1 MAVYRYQTGHYAQS
15 LYNDVD
21 DRHRGGET
29 FRYIAVYRHQ
39 TGHYVLR
46 LYNDV
51 DDIVVQT
58 LSIYD
63 HYY

>member
-29 FRYIAVYRHQ
+29 FRYIAVRHNV
-39 TGHYVLR
+39 T
-46 LYNDV
+46 
-51 DDIVVQT
+51 
-58 LSIYD
+58 
-63 HYY
+63 